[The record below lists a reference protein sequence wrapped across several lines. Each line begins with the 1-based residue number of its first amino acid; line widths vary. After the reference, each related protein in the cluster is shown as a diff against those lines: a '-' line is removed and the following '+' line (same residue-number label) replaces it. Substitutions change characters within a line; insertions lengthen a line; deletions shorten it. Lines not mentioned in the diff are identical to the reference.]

1 MAAYAPPQAGEVK
14 VVPEIGWYIAP
25 RFAKIALMKSAAK
38 NIIHPPPVPDITS
51 RVEAIDWMQAGHEL
65 DAQGCAMLKG
75 LLLPEECRAFAALYP
90 DDSRFRSRVVMGRHG
105 FGRGE
110 YKYFAYPL
118 PDLIA
123 QLRPAL
129 YAKLRGVANRWNEA
143 MGIDIRYPQSHDAFL
158 KRCHAAGQNRPTPL
172 LLQYGAND
180 YNCLH
185 QDLYGEHVFP
195 LQVAILLSEPGR
207 DFTGGEFVLTEQRP
221 RMQSRPEVVP
231 LAQGDAVAFA
241 VHVRPVQGT
250 RGFYRVNLRHGVSR
264 IRSGHRHTLGVIF
277 HDAK

>member
-1 MAAYAPPQAGEVK
+1 
-14 VVPEIGWYIAP
+14 
-25 RFAKIALMKSAAK
+25 MKSAAK
-38 NIIHPPPVPDITS
+38 NLAQRTPPSDIAA
-51 RVEAIDWMQAGHEL
+51 RVKAIDWLQAGHEL
-65 DAQGCAMLKG
+65 DTQGCAVLKE
-75 LLLPEECRAFAALYP
+75 LLSAEECRAFAALYP

-129 YAKLRGVANRWNEA
+129 YAELRGVADRWNEA
-143 MGIDIRYPQSHDAFL
+143 MGIDIRYPPGHDAFL
-158 KRCHAAGQNRPTPL
+158 KRCHAAGQARPTPL
-172 LLQYGAND
+172 LLQYGEGD